1 VETHVLPTFSA
12 RGNMAFHQLTAA
24 AMNAT
29 SSTGMLP
36 LSASRPI
43 VPHPFADVSYLQNVI
58 GCLAT
63 TRLEKQ
69 IGVRDL
75 ARRARLKETTIR
87 KAEKGATIP
96 CSHEFRAW
104 SLALGLSWEQVWTQS
119 LPR

>member
-1 VETHVLPTFSA
+1 
-12 RGNMAFHQLTAA
+12 MALRQLTAA
-24 AMNAT
+24 AMNPPY
-29 SSTGMLP
+29 STGMLP
-36 LSASRPI
+36 LSASTPV
-43 VPHPFADVSYLQNVI
+43 VPHPFADASYLQNVI

-75 ARRARLKETTIR
+75 ARRARLKETTIS
-87 KAEKGATIP
+87 KAEMGASIP